1 MQKEIFKNCKHEQ
14 MNAKSKGVRGGI
26 FWQKNKSYLER
37 WWIWISEIAHMDEFK
52 ETLKITSNEVQE
64 HSQLFQHSQV
74 FKTI

>member
-1 MQKEIFKNCKHEQ
+1 
-14 MNAKSKGVRGGI
+14 
-26 FWQKNKSYLER
+26 
-37 WWIWISEIAHMDEFK
+37 MDEFK